1 MSSYSGSSTSGFSW
15 TGVAGLFLLDG
26 FFLPPVFVSP
36 VSDLCD
42 EVVGS
47 LSEDC
52 LVDGKATFC
61 VSVATGSAVMTAGLL
76 HFQTAMLHLV
86 QLAETLEL
94 VLDHVEILL

>member
-42 EVVGS
+42 EAVGS

-52 LVDGKATFC
+52 LVHCKATFC
-61 VSVATGSAVMTAGLL
+61 VSVATGSAGDDCWTVAFSDYNVAFGPTG
-76 HFQTAMLHLV
+76 
-86 QLAETLEL
+86 
-94 VLDHVEILL
+94 